1 MMSRYVLLFLFAVC
15 SLNAFAKTDNDKYIE
30 ILKQIPKTDL
40 HAHFTA
46 TVPEKMLP
54 AKPQRDEFKNLNDF
68 TLYYDEFYKDLKYS
82 QEFIESAT
90 YEICMEYARHNVHYV
105 EIRKKYPSS
114 RSRLSVAKNIDAI
127 YKGFRK
133 AKNELNKKGY
143 FFDMKL
149 IVAFLKREHTEEQEK
164 VIDDIE
170 NILKKSKYRNFIVGI
185 DFLGNECGY
194 NFDNIFINKAI
205 YVAKKN
211 GLKFTFHA
219 GEDNS
224 GRCDSLHYM
233 RWAVFNWADRIGHGI
248 KVLDDAVVL
257 EQVRNNKIGIE
268 LCPTSNVKIKNV
280 DSYKSL
286 PVKQMLD
293 KNVLVSINTDD
304 AIILKTDIT
313 NEFVQLYKNGVI
325 TRWDDI
331 KKLAINGLKIG
342 FMDEEERERLIEM
355 YKQEF
360 KGIEQK
366 YYKEIKTFF

>member
-1 MMSRYVLLFLFAVC
+1 
-15 SLNAFAKTDNDKYIE
+15 
-30 ILKQIPKTDL
+30 
-40 HAHFTA
+40 
-46 TVPEKMLP
+46 
-54 AKPQRDEFKNLNDF
+54 
-68 TLYYDEFYKDLKYS
+68 
-82 QEFIESAT
+82 
-90 YEICMEYARHNVHYV
+90 
-105 EIRKKYPSS
+105 
-114 RSRLSVAKNIDAI
+114 
-127 YKGFRK
+127 
-133 AKNELNKKGY
+133 
-143 FFDMKL
+143 MKL
-149 IVAFLKREHTEEQEK
+149 IVAFLKREHTKEQEK
-164 VIDDIE
+164 VVDDIE

-224 GRCDSLHYM
+224 GKCDSLHYM
-233 RWAVFNWADRIGHGI
+233 RQAVFNWADRIGHGV

-257 EQVRNNKIGIE
+257 EQVKNNKIGIE

-325 TRWDDI
+325 TKWDDI
-331 KKLAINGLKIG
+331 KKLVINGLKMG

-366 YYKEIKTFF
+366 CYKEIKTFF